1 MVEKYNMTAQN
12 KWISFGGSYSGA
24 LSAWLRQTHP
34 DVVVGAVA
42 SSAPV
47 LAILDYVQYDE
58 VVADSLA
65 TACEFEWGRKGCV
78 VITVEPLD
86 KRPDILF
93 IKSYPRGGQTFV
105 CSIENSDH

>member
-1 MVEKYNMTAQN
+1 MTAQN

-65 TACEFEWGRKGCV
+65 TACEWGVR
-78 VITVEPLD
+78 
-86 KRPDILF
+86 
-93 IKSYPRGGQTFV
+93 V
-105 CSIENSDH
+105 CGHYSGTSE